1 MYCVVGK
8 RGIAGGEGRGGEV
21 EIGRGGGGGNGS
33 VVDPILCTVGCL
45 IQLYGL

>member
-1 MYCVVGK
+1 MYCVVGN

-33 VVDPILCTVGCL
+33 VVDPILCCRCL
-45 IQLYGL
+45 IQLHGS